1 MILTTLI
8 LMVTSPA
15 QHQDYRWQIVRPYN
29 AKLERMANCESDQRW
44 HLNTHNGYYGGLQF
58 KLSTWKSVGGFGYP
72 HHHSELEQKFRAVK
86 LIKKYGYQP
95 WPRCGYV

>member
-1 MILTTLI
+1 
-8 LMVTSPA
+8 MVTSPA